1 MVDGISV
8 AVLPLLYIL
17 GSLCLITLGKI
28 SAEQDARHAAKSA
41 LQVAL
46 ADTMKYNASQ
56 ILDGQHGDNHPA
68 QDFLEKVLTHCLT
81 LTHWYHKKNFKGRT
95 GRRACKFEFGSTLAD
110 IIPSIVY
117 WILRLP
123 ASVISN

>member
-1 MVDGISV
+1 MEFPS
-8 AVLPLLYIL
+8 LYCHYFTSSAAYASSIL
-17 GSLCLITLGKI
+17 SKI

-46 ADTMKYNASQ
+46 ADAMAYNASQ
-56 ILDGQHGDNHPA
+56 TLDGQHGDNHPA
-68 QDFLEKVLTHCLT
+68 QDFLGKVLTHCLT
-81 LTHWYHKKNFKGRT
+81 LNHWYYEKSFKGRT
-95 GRRACKFEFGSTLAD
+95 ERRACRFEFGSTLAD

-117 WILRLP
+117 WISRLP